1 MNPVQIEKS
10 IRANLGRNQQTLKEL
25 REILGEE
32 AYASMVKK
40 LPKELQSVIQ

>member
-10 IRANLGRNQQTLKEL
+10 VRANLERNKKTLAEL
-25 REILGEE
+25 KEILGPE

-40 LPKELQSVIQ
+40 LPKELQGVCP